1 MKKTYRAAR
10 MAGPVKLEVR
20 EVDLPRILPSGYFMS
35 DVNYTSI
42 CGSDR
47 GMWNGG
53 AKTITIGHELS
64 VTVTDPGDTD
74 LKVGDRIA
82 MFPAIPCGECEF
94 CRNGM
99 DNICPGIFARNYTG
113 ISADGGYA
121 EKYMGPAKY
130 AVKLPDNVESTAG
143 ALIEPTATAYHAIRR
158 SGIKA
163 GDKVLVI
170 GAGGI
175 GQLVA
180 EWAKYMGASY
190 TAVTEYN
197 HNRLM
202 TARNINSLDGYY
214 EATDPELDAKL
225 QEASGGGFDLVFD
238 CAASAAGYATG
249 AAALKPMKKIV
260 FVGTSFKPVGI
271 VPQSLLGKETTVI
284 TSMSYTFEEYRECVE
299 HVAAGH
305 IDPCKVITKIVPLD
319 AIQET
324 FETLFNDPDDAN
336 VKVLVKPN

>member
-1 MKKTYRAAR
+1 MKKTFKAVRLV
-10 MAGPVKLEVR
+10 GPEKFEVR
-20 EVDLPRILPSGYFMS
+20 DVDMPTVLPSGYFMS

-47 GMWNGG
+47 GMWSNG

-64 VTVTDPGDTD
+64 VTVTDSGDTD

-82 MFPAIPCGECEF
+82 VFPGIPCGECEY

-121 EKYMGPAKY
+121 EKYMGLAKC
-130 AVKLPDNVESTAG
+130 AVKLPENVDSTAG

-180 EWAKYMGASY
+180 EWAEYMGASY
-190 TAVTEYN
+190 TAITEYN
-197 HNRLM
+197 PNRLM
-202 TARNINSLDGYY
+202 TARQIGSLNGYF
-214 EATDPELDAKL
+214 EASDPDLDAKL

-238 CAASAAGYATG
+238 CAASETGYATG
-249 AAALKPMKKIV
+249 AAALKSMKNMV

-271 VPQSLLGKETTVI
+271 VPQSFVGKETTII
-284 TSMSYTFEEYRECVE
+284 TSMAYTFKEFKECVQ
-299 HVAAGH
+299 HIAAGH
-305 IDPCKVITKIVPLD
+305 ISPCKFVTKVVPLD
-319 AIQET
+319 AIQEA
-324 FETLFNDPDDAN
+324 FEILFKDPNDAN